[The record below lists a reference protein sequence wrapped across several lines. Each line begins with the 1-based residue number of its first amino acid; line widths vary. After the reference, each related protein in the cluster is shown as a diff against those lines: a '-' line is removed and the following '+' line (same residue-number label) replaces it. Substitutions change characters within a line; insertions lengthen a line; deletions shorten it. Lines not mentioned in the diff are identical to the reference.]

1 MTTLDLRQAFNALS
15 DVVVNR
21 PVPLRRFDQIYMKI
35 SDMLLQ
41 AEHLTRWVD
50 GKSVVFLGDG
60 DAIGLTLIHLQTQ
73 RVLQGGP
80 KQVHVL
86 DFDERIVNSI
96 NNFATS
102 YDLEGKI
109 SAELYNVADPL
120 PEAHRGRY
128 DAFYTN
134 PPFGASNDGRSM
146 EAFIKRGDEALAQD
160 GTACIVAADDPS
172 QPWTRQV
179 MNRIQKY
186 LLSNG
191 FVIAEMLPQFHHYHL
206 DDSPSLTSC
215 SLIAVRSG
223 EEWVKSTSAPL
234 PKADFDQFYGGDKS
248 LNVRYVRD
256 RLQSDKLE
264 STDYE
269 IEGFELGSGYE

>member
-1 MTTLDLRQAFNALS
+1 MTSLDLRQAFNALS

-21 PVPLRRFDQIYMKI
+21 PVPLRKFDQIYMKI

-41 AEHLTRWVD
+41 AEHLTRWLD
-50 GKSVVFLGDG
+50 GKSVAFLGDG
-60 DAIGLTLIHLQTQ
+60 DAIGLALIHLKAAG
-73 RVLQGGP
+73 VLQRGP

-96 NNFATS
+96 NKFATT
-102 YDLEGKI
+102 YGLEGKI

-120 PEAHRGRY
+120 PETHIGKY
-128 DAFYTN
+128 GAFYTN

-146 EAFIKRGDEALAQD
+146 EAFIKRGDEALTQS

-172 QPWTRQV
+172 QPWTRLV
-179 MNRIQKY
+179 MKRIQRY

-191 FVIAEMLPQFHHYHL
+191 FVIAEMLPEFHHYHL

-223 EEWVKSTSAPL
+223 AKWVKSTSTPL
-234 PKADFDQFYGGDKS
+234 PKADYEQFYGGDKS
-248 LNVRYVRD
+248 LNVKYVRD
-256 RLQSDKLE
+256 RLQGGNLD
-264 STDYE
+264 STDYSTE
-269 IEGFELGSGYE
+269 IFERGCGNE

>member
-1 MTTLDLRQAFNALS
+1 MANLDLRQAFNALS

-41 AEHLTRWVD
+41 AEHLTRWLD
-50 GKSVVFLGDG
+50 EKSVAFLGDG
-60 DAIGLTLIHLQTQ
+60 DAIGLALVHLKDQG
-73 RVLQGGP
+73 VLQRGP

-96 NNFATS
+96 NKFATN
-102 YDLEGKI
+102 YGIADKI
-109 SAELYNVADPL
+109 TAELYNVADPL
-120 PEAHRGRY
+120 PESHIAKY

-146 EAFIKRGDEALAQD
+146 EAFIKRGDETLTQG

-172 QPWTRQV
+172 QHWTRLV
-179 MNRIQKY
+179 MERIQRY

-191 FVIAEMLPQFHHYHL
+191 FVITEILPQFHHYHL

-215 SLIAVRSG
+215 SLIADRFG
-223 EEWVKSTSAPL
+223 AKWVKSTSAPL
-234 PKADFDQFYGGDKS
+234 PKADYDQFYGGDKS
-248 LNVRYVRD
+248 LNVKYIRD
-256 RLQSDKLE
+256 RLQGGNFE
-264 STDYE
+264 SADYWTE
-269 IEGFELGSGYE
+269 IF